1 MSGDKYVA
9 AIWVDYA
16 KRGNGFKILSCARL
30 YDHRPTKTEALED
43 FSEDA
48 EDYGPDKL
56 AHFDGIECWGTFDDC
71 AEFGDPAYYLLTVS
85 TEGQMDKILDFIA
98 RSMREK
104 IK

>member
-1 MSGDKYVA
+1 MRSDKYVA
-9 AIWVDYA
+9 AIWADYA

-43 FSEDA
+43 LNEDA
-48 EDYGPDKL
+48 EDYEPDKL
-56 AHFDGIECWGTFDDC
+56 VHFDGVECWGAFDDY
-71 AEFGDPAYYLLTVS
+71 AELGDPVYYILTIS
-85 TEGQMDKILDFIA
+85 TEAQMEEILDSIA